1 MVKVIPL
8 RPADRPPSHKEALV
22 QIQMICAGTVGGANI
37 PALEEIGRIAA
48 KALSEDY
55 AR

>member
-1 MVKVIPL
+1 MTKVIPL
-8 RPADRPPSHKEALV
+8 READRPPSHKEALV
-22 QIQMICAGTVGGANI
+22 QIQMICAGTVGPTS
-37 PALEEIGRIAA
+37 PAMEEIGRIAA